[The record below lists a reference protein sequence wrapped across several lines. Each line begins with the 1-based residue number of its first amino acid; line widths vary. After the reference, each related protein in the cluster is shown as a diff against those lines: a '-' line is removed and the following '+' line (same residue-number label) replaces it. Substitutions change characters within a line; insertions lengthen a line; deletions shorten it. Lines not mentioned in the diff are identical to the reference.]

1 MQKTEKINPIY
12 EKKFLKLYTLL
23 KLVSKNSILFL
34 TFFNIHKACKQFRFK
49 LDTRFYIFMFIA
61 HSISN

>member
-23 KLVSKNSILFL
+23 KLVSKNSLY
-34 TFFNIHKACKQFRFK
+34 TFFNIYKPCKQFRFK

-61 HSISN
+61 RSISN

>member
-23 KLVSKNSILFL
+23 KLVSKNSLY
-34 TFFNIHKACKQFRFK
+34 TFFNTHKACKQFRFK